1 MWSHSAWGGVP
12 LQRRRGH
19 RNNVK
24 HTIMGIQNYAKTF
37 ILVLR
42 AATLY
47 LTAVVVQGESFATKS
62 GSIET
67 IDNGLVGQDI
77 K

>member
-1 MWSHSAWGGVP
+1 
-12 LQRRRGH
+12 
-19 RNNVK
+19 
-24 HTIMGIQNYAKTF
+24 MGIQNYAKTF